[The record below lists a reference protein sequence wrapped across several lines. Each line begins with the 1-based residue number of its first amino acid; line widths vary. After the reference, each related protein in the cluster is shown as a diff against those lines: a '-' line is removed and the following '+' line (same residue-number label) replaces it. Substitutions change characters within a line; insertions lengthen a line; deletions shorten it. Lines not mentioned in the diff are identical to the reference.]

1 MIKLPALVLASV
13 FFLPG
18 LGKAQEPGYPTKP
31 IKLLVGATA
40 GGPSDVI
47 ARLMAQKL
55 SSALGQQVVVE
66 NRAGAGATLAAAM
79 VAKSPPDGYTLFL
92 TPSAHSLAPSMY
104 EKLSFDP
111 VADFESV
118 GEFGIVPLVMIV
130 NKSFPA
136 NSLKDFVSLARAK
149 PNSINFGSGGN
160 GTSQHLAGELLM
172 SITGIQMS
180 HVPYKGSALAMTD
193 LLGGQIQV
201 IIEPL
206 LSALPQIESGR
217 VKALVVT
224 APRRASSLPNV
235 PTTKEAGMPELD
247 VSAWYGLLAPAKT
260 PEGVISRL
268 NAALNS
274 TLSEPAT
281 KASLQAQGVE
291 VVFGPPKLFTDL
303 IVSEIARW
311 KPIIKKSGIKAD

>member
-18 LGKAQEPGYPTKP
+18 LGSAQEPGYPTKP

-260 PEGVISRL
+260 PEGVVNRL

-281 KASLQAQGVE
+281 RASLQAQGVE

-303 IVSEIARW
+303 IISEIARW

>member
-1 MIKLPALVLASV
+1 
-13 FFLPG
+13 
-18 LGKAQEPGYPTKP
+18 
-31 IKLLVGATA
+31 
-40 GGPSDVI
+40 
-47 ARLMAQKL
+47 
-55 SSALGQQVVVE
+55 
-66 NRAGAGATLAAAM
+66 
-79 VAKSPPDGYTLFL
+79 
-92 TPSAHSLAPSMY
+92 
-104 EKLSFDP
+104 
-111 VADFESV
+111 
-118 GEFGIVPLVMIV
+118 
-130 NKSFPA
+130 
-136 NSLKDFVSLARAK
+136 
-149 PNSINFGSGGN
+149 
-160 GTSQHLAGELLM
+160 M

>member
-1 MIKLPALVLASV
+1 MPALVLASV

-18 LGKAQEPGYPTKP
+18 LGKAQEAGYPTKP

>member
-18 LGKAQEPGYPTKP
+18 LGSAQEPGYPTKP

-235 PTTKEAGMPELD
+235 PTTKEAGMRELD

-281 KASLQAQGVE
+281 KTSLQAQGVE

-311 KPIIKKSGIKAD
+311 KPIIKKSGIRAD

>member
-18 LGKAQEPGYPTKP
+18 VGSAQEPGYPTKP

-260 PEGVISRL
+260 PEGVVNRL

-281 KASLQAQGVE
+281 RASLQAQGVE

-303 IVSEIARW
+303 IISEIARW

>member
-18 LGKAQEPGYPTKP
+18 LGSAQEPGYPTKP

-79 VAKSPPDGYTLFL
+79 VSKSPPDGYTLFL

-104 EKLSFDP
+104 EKLPFDP

-180 HVPYKGSALAMTD
+180 HVPYKGSALAMND

-235 PTTKEAGMPELD
+235 PTTKEAGMRELD

-281 KASLQAQGVE
+281 KTSLQAQGVE

-311 KPIIKKSGIKAD
+311 KPIIKKSGIRAD